1 MEKIIAIFESHNIA
15 VHNPS
20 FLESHFI
27 EKTFLLPT
35 VIGFSQ
41 KPSFS
46 FFLNLAENFRTLN
59 GTQHFRETSNFP
71 ENGRKWAQKWRF
83 HPVLIIENMHSRP
96 LTVKRTAY

>member
-15 VHNPS
+15 VHNSS

-46 FFLNLAENFRTLN
+46 FFFK
-59 GTQHFRETSNFP
+59 P
-71 ENGRKWAQKWRF
+71 GRKF
-83 HPVLIIENMHSRP
+83 
-96 LTVKRTAY
+96 